1 MIEPVNE
8 MITIILQGNKN
19 IKRNFPKEYSLEI
32 DTSAIGYYDVSVTK
46 GTGKN
51 KKILL
56 SIILESG
63 DTINAKFNEN
73 DNSYNLSVFIMQNNY
88 LSIDTFF
95 SAYCCMWSRGIIDK
109 SGETIG
115 YVKLLR
121 TKEKFEALKER
132 VTATETKVQALDAKK
147 ADITYVDQELEKKV
161 TAVDGKGLSEENF
174 TAAEKEKLANL
185 ENYDDTEL
193 VGTLASLD
201 KQQWVNSWQ

>member
-19 IKRNFPKEYSLEI
+19 IKRKSPKEYSLEI

-51 KKILL
+51 KNILL
-56 SIILESG
+56 STILEAG

-73 DNSYNLSVFIMQNNY
+73 DDSYNLSVFVMQNNT

-121 TKEKFEALKER
+121 TKEKFEAQ
-132 VTATETKVQALDAKK
+132 VYKVKD
-147 ADITYVDQELEKKV
+147 DTISVSPIH
-161 TAVDGKGLSEENF
+161 KGLLSTDYEYANRIITDLELSNKILTDNF
-174 TAAEKEKLANL
+174 INT
-185 ENYDDTEL
+185 
-193 VGTLASLD
+193 
-201 KQQWVNSWQ
+201 